1 MLTEQRYE
9 EILSLLDA
17 KKSITVSEICKRLRI
32 SESTARRDI
41 NALDQAGRLVRVFGG
56 AVAADLH
63 FESKEP
69 TVEQK
74 MDRNIEEKRRIA
86 SFAASLLEPSDFVYL
101 DAGTTTGFMLEAIR
115 DHSVTIVTNGVM
127 HAQRLA
133 ARGMHVYLIG
143 GELKGSTEAVV
154 GAQAMNTLRGY
165 HFTKGFFGT
174 NGANRREGLTTPD
187 AEEALIKQTALGQC
201 KCSYVLCDSSKFD
214 QVSSVTFAGFDD
226 VAILTEH
233 CPERYRECKNIII
246 CGKIGEEDE
255 DGSGETDSR

>member
-9 EILSLLDA
+9 EIIKLIEE
-17 KKSITVSEICKRLRI
+17 KKSVTVTEICELLHV

-56 AVAADLH
+56 AVASDLT

-69 TVEQK
+69 TVQQK
-74 MDRNIEEKRRIA
+74 MDQNMEEKRQIA
-86 SFAASLLEPSDFVYL
+86 RYAASLIEPSDFVFL
-101 DAGTTTGFMLEAIR
+101 DAGTTTGGMLDYITETSA
-115 DHSVTIVTNGVM
+115 TIVTNAVA

-154 GAQAMNTLRGY
+154 GSQALNTLRGY

-174 NGANRREGLTTPD
+174 NGVSRKEGLTTPD
-187 AEEALIKQTALGQC
+187 ASEALIKQTALEQC
-201 KCSYVLCDSSKFD
+201 RKRYVLCDSTKFD
-214 QVSSVTFAGFDD
+214 SVSSVTFGKMED
-226 VAILTEH
+226 VTILTEK
-233 CPERYRECKNIII
+233 CPERYKDCKNIIV
-246 CGKIGEEDE
+246 C
-255 DGSGETDSR
+255 

>member
-9 EILSLLDA
+9 EILKLIEE
-17 KKSITVSEICKRLRI
+17 KKSVTVTEICELLHI

-56 AVAADLH
+56 AVASDMT

-74 MDRNIEEKRRIA
+74 QDRNVSEKNRIA
-86 SFAASLLEPSDFVYL
+86 RYAASLIEPSDFIYL
-101 DAGTTTGFMLEAIR
+101 DAGTTTGCMLEYMTEKSA
-115 DHSVTIVTNGVM
+115 TIVTNAVV

-143 GELKGSTEAVV
+143 GELKSSTEAVV
-154 GAQAMNTLRGY
+154 GSQALQTLRGY

-174 NGANRREGLTTPD
+174 NGVSRGEGLTTPD
-187 AEEALIKQTALGQC
+187 AGEALIKQAALEQC
-201 KCSYVLCDSSKFD
+201 RKSYVLCDSTKFD
-214 QVSSVTFAGFDD
+214 NVSSVTFGNMEDSI
-226 VAILTEH
+226 ILTDK
-233 CPERYRECKNIII
+233 CPERYRDCTNIRDVSSATESAN
-246 CGKIGEEDE
+246 CHEERPL
-255 DGSGETDSR
+255 S